1 MNKLIITMLVLL
13 LIAIAAV
20 GGYWFATGGSFSDVK
35 ENLASRITKAAG
47 DNSMSGSVPDSM
59 QNASMEN
66 DKKEKVPL
74 FYRHPMNPEIT
85 SPLPAKDSMNMDYI
99 PVFADS
105 DTDSD
110 NAPVGT
116 VKIDPVTVQNIGVR
130 TAIAEEKT
138 MSRNIRAAGRV
149 TYDEGRIVRLHPK
162 VEGWIESLYINKV
175 GDKVNKN
182 VDLLSIYSP
191 DLVASQQEYLLALNS
206 LEILQK
212 SPFEDIRR
220 GAKDLVTTSRE
231 RLQFLDMPHH
241 QILELE
247 RTRKIK
253 KYLHMHSPFDGI
265 VIDIGIREGEY
276 VTPAKELYSLANLS
290 KVWIYAD
297 IYESELPW
305 VHEGDPVEMKLVG
318 IPGKIFEGT
327 LAYIFPFAEAKTR
340 SIRVRLE
347 FDNPDLLLKPDM
359 FADVTIKA
367 QQQLK
372 AITIPEEAIVRSGQ
386 REQVFIVRDSG
397 KFEPREVK
405 PGLNS
410 DGMVQILEGITAGEE
425 VVTSSQFL
433 IDSESKL
440 RESTAKMFEAINADN
455 AIKSDLKKSPME
467 ERKSDASMQMETAV
481 KMESGSKDEMKCGAS
496 MNMKDGNPV
505 HSGEHA
511 HD

>member
-1 MNKLIITMLVLL
+1 MNKLIIIILALFIL
-13 LIAIAAV
+13 FIAAA
-20 GGYWFATGGSFSDVK
+20 GGYWFATGGSFSDVR
-35 ENLASRITKAAG
+35 ENLAHRISKTAE
-47 DNSMSGSVPDSM
+47 DSSMSGSVSGLE
-59 QNASMEN
+59 QSISMEN
-66 DKKEKVPL
+66 DKKERVPL

-85 SPLPAKDSMNMDYI
+85 SPLSAKDSMNMDYI
-99 PVFADS
+99 PVYADS
-105 DTDSD
+105 DSSSNTD
-110 NAPVGT
+110 NVPAGT
-116 VKIDPVTVQNIGVR
+116 VKIDPVTIQNIGVR

-220 GAKDLVTTSRE
+220 GAKDMVTTSRE
-231 RLQFLDMPHH
+231 RLQFLDMPLH
-241 QILELE
+241 QIRELE
-247 RTRKIK
+247 KNRKIK

-276 VTPAKELYSLANLS
+276 VTPDKELYSLADLS

-305 VHEGDPVEMKLVG
+305 VHEGDPVEMKLAG
-318 IPGKIFEGT
+318 IPGKTFVGT
-327 LAYIFPFAEAKTR
+327 LAYIFPFAEARTR

-347 FDNPDLLLKPDM
+347 FNNPDLLLKPDM
-359 FADVTIKA
+359 FADVMIKA

-372 AITIPEEAIVRSGQ
+372 AVTIPEEAIVRSGQ
-386 REQVFIVRDSG
+386 REQGFIVRDSG
-397 KFEPREVK
+397 KFEPREVR
-405 PGLNS
+405 PGLSS
-410 DGMVQILEGITAGEE
+410 DGMVQILNGLKAGEE

-440 RESTAKMFEAINADN
+440 RESTAKMLEAMNAEKESGD
-455 AIKSDLKKSPME
+455 SMQVTTPM
-467 ERKSDASMQMETAV
+467 KVNGKCGASM
-481 KMESGSKDEMKCGAS
+481 KMESGSKNGMKCGAA
-496 MNMKDGNPV
+496 MNMKDDNPDQ
-505 HSGEHA
+505 SGQRA